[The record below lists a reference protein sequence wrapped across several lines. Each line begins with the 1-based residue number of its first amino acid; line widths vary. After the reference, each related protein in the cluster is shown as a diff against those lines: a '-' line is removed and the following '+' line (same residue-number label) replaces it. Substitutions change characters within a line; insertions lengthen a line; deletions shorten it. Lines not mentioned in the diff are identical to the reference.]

1 MESDPIF
8 GVIAGH
14 RACYAA
20 LVDALQRNVG
30 DLDALDLTEAQALD
44 AVVDMVPSTPRRM
57 AALIAYVRAHR
68 RERPEVVAELQD
80 RLDGTLLAALQR
92 FEAWRRGPR

>member
-1 MESDPIF
+1 M
-8 GVIAGH
+8 
-14 RACYAA
+14 
-20 LVDALQRNVG
+20 
-30 DLDALDLTEAQALD
+30 DALDLTEAQALD

-92 FEAWRRGPR
+92 FEA